1 MHVCMCMC
9 RRRGWRNN
17 EEREGGGERR
27 IRAREL
33 SRLMVVDVVVFNLGK
48 VSSVE
53 ILLNFRSFPT
63 LMKVS

>member
-1 MHVCMCMC
+1 MHVHVD
-9 RRRGWRNN
+9 
-17 EEREGGGERR
+17 EEEEGGATTRGGRR

-33 SRLMVVDVVVFNLGK
+33 RVRRLMVVDVVVFNLGK